1 MDLFLKSINYTT
13 KNICCIGA
21 GYVGGPTMAVIAKY
35 CQTITINVV
44 DINQKR
50 INAWN
55 SDSLEELPIYEPGLK
70 EIIRNTR
77 NKNLFFTNE
86 IKKSIAEADIVFISV
101 NTPTKQKGHGAG
113 YACDLKWVE
122 ESARDVAK
130 YSKGHTI
137 VVEKSTLPVKTAEL
151 IKTILEAQYQ
161 DEEFVSKNKSFSVLS
176 NPEFLS
182 EGNAIK
188 DLESPDRVLIG
199 GEDENSINELSE
211 IYKTWISSDKIIKTN
226 LWSSELSKLS
236 ANAFLAQR
244 ISSINA
250 ISAICEKSG
259 ADVKDVSEA
268 IGLDTRIGFKFL
280 TPGPG
285 FGGSCFKKDILN
297 LVYLCNLYGLDT
309 VANYWEQVLFMN
321 NWQRNRISSLVVKKL
336 FGTVSLKKILVLGFA
351 FKANTNDTRESA
363 ASYITKD
370 LIENGAKLLIHDPQ
384 VSPEQIEISIGIDR
398 ATDIDNLDEG
408 GWIFINKL
416 NQILYQVDAVLVLT
430 EWEEYK
436 DINWKRFADL
446 MRKPSWVFDTRNIV
460 NKSKVISSGINY
472 WGLGDGNN
480 KEI

>member
-1 MDLFLKSINYTT
+1 
-13 KNICCIGA
+13 
-21 GYVGGPTMAVIAKY
+21 MAVIAKY
-35 CQTITINVV
+35 CKEIIINVV

-50 INAWN
+50 IDAWN
-55 SDSLEELPIYEPGLK
+55 SDSLENLPIYEPGLK
-70 EIIRNTR
+70 DIIRNTR
-77 NKNLFFTNE
+77 NKNLFFSND

-161 DEEFVSKNKSFSVLS
+161 DEDFVSKNKSFSVLS

-182 EGNAIK
+182 EGNAIN

-199 GEDENSINELSE
+199 GEDNNSINELTE
-211 IYKTWISSDKIIKTN
+211 IYKTWISSDKIIQTN

-250 ISAICEKSG
+250 ISAICEQSG
-259 ADVKDVSEA
+259 ADINEVSVA
-268 IGLDTRIGFKFL
+268 IGLDTRIGSKFL

-285 FGGSCFKKDILN
+285 FGGSCFQKDILN
-297 LVYLCNLYGLDT
+297 LVYLCNFYGLDA
-309 VANYWEQVLFMN
+309 VANYWEQVVFMN
-321 NWQRNRISSLVVKKL
+321 NWQRKRISSLVVKKL

-363 ASYITKD
+363 SSYITKD
-370 LIENGAKLLIHDPQ
+370 LLDNGAKLLIHDPQ
-384 VSPEQIEISIGIDR
+384 VSAEQIEIAIGIDR
-398 ATDIDNLDEG
+398 AKDIDKLDEG
-408 GWIFINKL
+408 GWIYVNKL
-416 NQILYQVDAVLVLT
+416 NEIFYKVDAVLVLT

-436 DINWKRFADL
+436 DIEWKRFADL
-446 MRKPSWVFDTRNIV
+446 MRKPAWVFDARGVVDPSQIKAT
-460 NKSKVISSGINY
+460 
-472 WGLGDGNN
+472 GLSLWRVGDGGG
-480 KEI
+480 

>member
-1 MDLFLKSINYTT
+1 
-13 KNICCIGA
+13 
-21 GYVGGPTMAVIAKY
+21 MAVIAKY
-35 CQTITINVV
+35 CKEIIINVV

-50 INAWN
+50 IDAWN
-55 SDSLEELPIYEPGLK
+55 SDSLDNLPIYEPGLK
-70 EIIRNTR
+70 DIIRHTR
-77 NKNLFFTNE
+77 NKNLFFSND

-161 DEEFVSKNKSFSVLS
+161 DEDFVSKNKSFSVLS

-182 EGNAIK
+182 EGNSIN

-199 GEDENSINELSE
+199 GEDNNSINELTE
-211 IYKTWISSDKIIKTN
+211 IYKTWISSDKIIQTN

-250 ISAICEKSG
+250 ISAICEQSG
-259 ADVKDVSEA
+259 ANINEVSVA
-268 IGLDTRIGFKFL
+268 IGLDTRIGSKFL
-280 TPGPG
+280 SPGPG
-285 FGGSCFKKDILN
+285 FGGSCFQKDILN
-297 LVYLCNLYGLDT
+297 LVYLCNFYGLDS
-309 VANYWEQVLFMN
+309 VANYWEQVVFMN

-363 ASYITKD
+363 ASYITRD
-370 LIENGAKLLIHDPQ
+370 LLDNGAKLLIHDPQ
-384 VSPEQIEISIGIDR
+384 VSAEQIEIAIGIDR
-398 ATDIDNLDEG
+398 AKEINKLEEG
-408 GWIFINKL
+408 GWIYVNKL
-416 NQILYQVDAVLVLT
+416 NEIVYQVDAVLVLT
-430 EWEEYK
+430 EWDEYK
-436 DINWKRFADL
+436 DIEWKRFANL
-446 MRKPSWVFDTRNIV
+446 MRKPAWVFDTRNIV
-460 NKSKVISSGINY
+460 NKSMVISSGINY

-480 KEI
+480 IDA